1 MPYAGN
7 IDADDSDFSD
17 SLIELTASMQG
28 ASGTKNVE
36 PSELTEINKAA
47 LKGTSLKTFNK
58 LFNLPYVTHSIESKK
73 SASFS

>member
-17 SLIELTASMQG
+17 SLIELTASMG
-28 ASGTKNVE
+28 PSGTKNVE
-36 PSELTEINKAA
+36 PSEITEINKVAM
-47 LKGTSLKTFNK
+47 GGSSLQKFNK
-58 LFNLPYVTHSIESKK
+58 LFNLPYVTNSVESKK